1 MRITPFL
8 PGLMVAGLLTSA
20 ESIDCQ
26 KDPSAQPIYVAA
38 EYDAA
43 RDPAADLAVATN
55 RANTESKRILMVVG
69 GTWCVDCR
77 LLDTFIAEHTAVTEK
92 LRESFIILKVNY
104 SRDNRNEAFLSDYPD
119 IEWFPHIFVLARD
132 GSQLHSKDTREL
144 YSGRYV
150 DEEIFLRFLD
160 QWTPK

>member
-1 MRITPFL
+1 MKITPFL
-8 PGLMVAGLLTSA
+8 PALMVTGLLTSA

-26 KDPSAQPIYVAA
+26 KDPSAKPIYVSA

-43 RDPAADLAVATN
+43 RDPAADLAVAIE
-55 RANTESKRILMVVG
+55 RANTENKRILMVVG

-77 LLDTFIAEHTAVTEK
+77 LLDTFITDHAAVTEK
-92 LRESFIILKVNY
+92 LQRSFIILKVNY
-104 SRDNRNEAFLSDYPD
+104 SRDNRNEVFLSDYPD
-119 IEWFPHIFVLARD
+119 INWYPYIFVLERD
-132 GSQLHSKDTREL
+132 GSLLHSKDTREL

-160 QWTPK
+160 QWTPM